1 MAAHQQQPVPEH
13 DPWTGPEKDG
23 LYDPQLEK
31 EACGVGFIVAIDGKR
46 TNKVSMRATEGGFNI
61 CRYYT
66 PLPVGWVG
74 RRPPPAPVRWR
85 YGICHLWGV
94 GRRTSGCCPPVRQT
108 SSNRRRRRPC
118 YLRGWTNQRIP
129 PVTPTTPTP
138 TPSAEKV
145 TRRRTPSL

>member
-61 CRYYT
+61 GRYYT
-66 PLPVGWVG
+66 SSSVGGSVDG
-74 RRPPPAPVRWR
+74 
-85 YGICHLWGV
+85 
-94 GRRTSGCCPPVRQT
+94 
-108 SSNRRRRRPC
+108 RRRRR
-118 YLRGWTNQRIP
+118 
-129 PVTPTTPTP
+129 
-138 TPSAEKV
+138 
-145 TRRRTPSL
+145 